1 MKKTDAHSFEGLARI
16 GHPIKQKNNLLW
28 DAHNI
33 RLTTRNGK
41 DTLLSITN
49 ERSTKQLYTFDV
61 DEKYVGHVQAGKY
74 LVLFTRNDSSTYKDT
89 IYRIELSNNMDKVV
103 NGENFIILYK
113 GNALNFN
120 PEYPITGVAV
130 QETDLVHK
138 VYWTDNLNPV
148 SFIDI
153 LKPLRL
159 GKTEEDY
166 DSEIGFT
173 EVYVNPQF
181 NYNPF
186 CGVPELKLGE
196 GVEIKRQ
203 PGNGMFP
210 AGVVQ
215 YVLTYS
221 RAYESESNPFWY
233 SPLMYA
239 SYDDRGGSPDDVIA
253 CTFQITVY
261 GYDYNFDYLNVYS
274 IVRTSKDTTPTV
286 RKVQSVELK
295 KSGSSEIVTVID
307 SNTTGE
313 TVDPNYLLLL
323 QNKQVLAK
331 TIEVKDNT
339 LFLGNV
345 TYLRRTIDSL
355 NLQGSDL
362 KLKNTT
368 VVPGECSRLLGKIS
382 DSVSCYKNQLFTNT
396 SCFKFNDSYRL
407 GVRFMYKTGE
417 WSKPIW
423 VTDMIQTRQPYLD
436 KGDKGYELHT
446 GCFTLKNTDEFQE
459 IKKILLANDYVKMQP
474 LYVAPSI
481 SDMCRIAQGVLTSTV
496 FNVYNRKLETG
507 IYAQSSWFFR
517 TDCKEVLQYNEP
529 IVECYMPDK
538 SSVLNNYN
546 LTGIFTNNGAY
557 ASNWHNFTLSVG
569 ECMNTEIQAMNYC
582 ENAENNVTIRGGN
595 EDDLQ
600 YSLETL
606 KTGNILYRGNTTNY
620 VSKFYTGATIE
631 DVSDFTA
638 YYAVDRELIEMYSPN
653 FEDSEI
659 KNYFDTNPEFTFDVI
674 GSVAFKSTTSMVD
687 IQTSSQYV
695 YSGAKGAMNMTLTG
709 LYGSRHLISG
719 CFFNDACLNEKNQ
732 CIEKAGTDD
741 EATYNWMIYPW
752 SRSETLTNAF
762 AAATDQAFANAL
774 KKKTLYNQRFAVNWS
789 GSSVTTEEFPEIY
802 NFQFFN
808 SEDNELTKYNI
819 PEDDQSKTYFG
830 NVDTNIASSRGDGY
844 CNVIS
849 AYNINTKDPISYIY
863 CGAESGFIE
872 HTTKP
877 DICSFSNRD
886 YVVSG
891 FQIGEPSTYTKAANI
906 SMNKDYYYYSSQ
918 NNIKKSFTLSL
929 INGEAVFR
937 LNGVAGSILSAFSTS
952 GLTAK
957 FAVEIEDSS
966 SEDTFTA
973 YLDFTQSDMFSYYT
987 TEITALNNNKELV
1000 TYVYGDYWGLG
1011 YKEGITFLC
1020 TIVMKKDYVYTS
1032 DSGKT
1037 YTFKQGDYF
1046 TCTFTTIRPLCI
1058 GTWQAVDKQ
1067 TAPAWSY
1074 GSRYGL
1080 VWSPV
1085 SHTYSWNSITKS
1097 LLHYNDI
1104 YSFLSVDKAAT
1115 DIPNWGWI
1123 SNGIR
1128 MKYKTTPHLLV
1139 RLKKPMPWACKN
1151 DSNYYYNYGYNHLVD
1166 IVQKPVNPYGGT
1178 TTAAL
1183 QSNLWIPAG
1192 DAVDIKGGTLQW
1204 TRGDTW
1210 FQQFE
1215 CLKTYPYSLDDYN
1228 QIIDIADFYVES
1240 RTNLDGRYDR
1250 NRMQITTS
1258 LTPENYNLI
1267 NPVYSQLDNFFNCQQ
1282 MNEDYYKSQ
1291 HYPCQ
1296 ISWSQVKVLG
1306 AITDTWMSSLHMMSS
1321 TDADA
1326 SKGEVRALKTF
1337 NDELLCFQDTS
1348 FGQVLF
1354 NEKVQIETKDSQ
1366 PIEIAN
1372 SGKVQGIRAQST
1384 NVGCQDQFHIT
1395 SSEKGVYFIDDN
1407 TKTFYVYS
1415 KEGLVDMNSSLG
1427 NYYWLDEHSH
1437 YQQWTFLPRS
1447 DNETN
1452 GIRAFYDPNYKDV
1465 YYLPGVEY
1473 GDHSSH
1479 YEYAMCY
1486 SELMGQFSSQM
1497 SYGGSVMT
1505 AYAGNLYCIASDN
1518 NPDKDGN
1525 LRLSLWQC
1533 FTGTT
1538 EDGLASYNQIFNK
1551 ERPFDFTFISVGDD
1565 TSSKTF
1571 DTIEFKMDSYLN
1583 DQLEDRDLNSQSS
1596 EPEFYY
1602 MKRDPKNSTFV
1613 KPLTYIE
1620 VSNEYQDSGVVKL
1633 NDSTLRKK
1641 YRVWRL
1647 MMPRVRKRERL
1658 VNPWLKVK
1666 VGNDSPGTRY
1676 FIIHD
1681 LNVNYTL

>member
-49 ERSTKQLYTFDV
+49 ERSTKQLYTFDA
-61 DEKYVGHVQAGKY
+61 DERYVGHVQAGKY
-74 LVLFTRNDSSTYKDT
+74 LVLFTRNESSTYKDT

-103 NGENFIILYK
+103 NGENLLILYK

-159 GKTEEDY
+159 GKTDVDY

-173 EVYVNPQF
+173 EVYVNPHF

-186 CGVPELKLGE
+186 CGVPELQLGE
-196 GVEIKRQ
+196 RVEIKRQ

-239 SYDDRGGSPDDVIA
+239 SYDDRGGSPDDVVA

-261 GYDYNFDYLNVYS
+261 GYDYNFNYLNVYS
-274 IVRTSKDTTPTV
+274 IVRTSKDATPTV
-286 RKVQSVELK
+286 RKVQSIELK
-295 KSGSSEIVTVID
+295 KSGSSETVTVID

-362 KLKNTT
+362 KLKNTK
-368 VVPGECSRLLGKIS
+368 VVPGDCSRRLGKIS

-423 VTDMIQTRQPYLD
+423 VTDMTQTRQPYITI
-436 KGDKGYELHT
+436 GDKGHELHT
-446 GCFTLKNTDEFQE
+446 GCFTLKDTDEFQE

-481 SDMCRIAQGVLTSTV
+481 SDMCRVAQGVLTSTV
-496 FNVYNRKLETG
+496 FNVYNRKKETG

-517 TDCKEVLQYNEP
+517 TDCKECALLEDSNLNAYAPSIYAVH
-529 IVECYMPDK
+529 
-538 SSVLNNYN
+538 NNYDI
-546 LTGIFTNNGAY
+546 TGIFTNNGSY
-557 ASNWHNFTLSVG
+557 ASNWHNYSLSVG

-582 ENAENNVTIRGGN
+582 DAAEII
-595 EDDLQ
+595 EDVYERHADTEDNLK
-600 YSLETL
+600 YTSDTL
-606 KTGNILYRGNTTNY
+606 KTGNLLYDAETTQY
-620 VSKFYTGATIE
+620 ASMPDKWKIS
-631 DVSDFTA
+631 DVKDFTA

-659 KNYFDTNPEFTFDVI
+659 KNFIDTNPDFSFDVI
-674 GSVAFKSTTSMVD
+674 GSVAFQSTTSMVD

-719 CFFNDACLNEKNQ
+719 CFFNDACLNEDNQ
-732 CIEKAGTDD
+732 CIEKANSDD
-741 EATYNWMIYPW
+741 EATYNWMVYPW

-789 GSSVTTEEFPEIY
+789 GPSVTTEEFPEIY
-802 NFQFFN
+802 DFQFFN

-830 NVDTNIASSRGDGY
+830 NVDTNIATSREGY
-844 CNVIS
+844 YNVITP
-849 AYNINTKDPISYIY
+849 Y
-863 CGAESGFIE
+863 
-872 HTTKP
+872 TTKQG
-877 DICSFSNRD
+877 DYIAYLACSDSGNWFAYAENSQDCCFSNKDFHGSSSAIR
-886 YVVSG
+886 S
-891 FQIGEPSTYTKAANI
+891 ANI
-906 SMNKDYYYYSSQ
+906 QMNNDIYYYSSK
-918 NNIKKSFTLSL
+918 NHTKTLCALSETQYE
-929 INGEAVFR
+929 GELFR
-937 LNGVAGSILSAFSTS
+937 LNGVAGSILSCFATT
-952 GLTAK
+952 GVDTKL
-957 FAVEIEDSS
+957 AVEVDTGSS
-966 SEDTFTA
+966 TLTTA
-973 YLDFTQSDMFSYYT
+973 YIDFTQEGMNAKCT
-987 TEITALNNNKELV
+987 TELMALNNDKAYV
-1000 TYVYGDYWGLG
+1000 TYHKGGHKWAYGY
-1011 YKEGITFLC
+1011 EAGITFLC
-1020 TIVMKKDYVYTS
+1020 NITLTQDVVYTFE
-1032 DSGKT
+1032 SGNT

-1046 TCTFTTIRPLCI
+1046 TCTFTTILPLCLGVWNNDKYV
-1058 GTWQAVDKQ
+1058 GTSVWGWDE
-1067 TAPAWSY
+1067 
-1074 GSRYGL
+1074 RICL
-1080 VWSPV
+1080 VRSPM
-1085 SHTYSWNSITKS
+1085 SKTRSWNSVSRAAMHFRDLYS
-1097 LLHYNDI
+1097 L
-1104 YSFLSVDKAAT
+1104 LSVDKCRV
-1115 DIPNWGWI
+1115 DLPGWGI
-1123 SNGIR
+1123 ITNGIR

-1151 DSNYYYNYGYNHLVD
+1151 NSNYHYGYGYNHLVD

-1178 TTAAL
+1178 TAAAL

-1192 DAVDIKGGTLQW
+1192 DTVDIKGGTLQW

-1296 ISWSQVKVLG
+1296 ISWSQAKVLG
-1306 AITDTWMSSLHMMSS
+1306 ATTDTWMSSLHMMST
-1321 TDADA
+1321 TDTDA

-1427 NYYWLDEHSH
+1427 NYYWLAEHSH

-1518 NPDKDGN
+1518 NPDKDGKF
-1525 LRLSLWQC
+1525 RLSLWQC

-1538 EDGLASYNQIFNK
+1538 EGGLASYNQIFNK
-1551 ERPFDFTFISVGDD
+1551 ERPFDFTFISVGDE

-1583 DQLEDRDLNSQSS
+1583 DQLEDRDLNPQSS

-1681 LNVNYTL
+1681 LNVNYTI

>member
-49 ERSTKQLYTFDV
+49 ERSTRQLHTFDA

-74 LVLFTRNDSSTYKDT
+74 LVLFTRNESSTYKDS

-103 NGENFIILYK
+103 NGGNLIILYK
-113 GNALNFN
+113 GNALNLN

-159 GKTEEDY
+159 GKTDEDY

-173 EVYVNPQF
+173 EVYVNSQF

-186 CGVPELKLGE
+186 CGVPELQLKE
-196 GVEIKRQ
+196 SVEIKRQ
-203 PGNGMFP
+203 SGNGMFP

-253 CTFQITVY
+253 CTFQITVHN
-261 GYDYNFDYLNVYS
+261 YDYNFDYLNVYS

-295 KSGSSEIVTVID
+295 KSGSSETVTVID

-362 KLKNTT
+362 KLKNTK
-368 VVPGECSRLLGKIS
+368 VVSRECSRFLGKIS
-382 DSVSCYKNQLFTNT
+382 DTVSWYKNQLFTNT
-396 SCFKFNDSYRL
+396 SCFKYQDTYRL

-423 VTDMIQTRQPYLD
+423 VTDMTQTRQPYLS
-436 KGDKGYELHT
+436 KEDKGYELHT
-446 GCFTLKNTDEFQE
+446 GCFELQNTDEFQE

-481 SDMCRIAQGVLTSTV
+481 SDMCRVAQGVLTSTV
-496 FNVYNRKLETG
+496 FNVYNRKKETG

-517 TDCKEVLQYNEP
+517 TDCKEGAMHGDPYRDAYAP
-529 IVECYMPDK
+529 HIDAIH
-538 SSVLNNYN
+538 NNYE
-546 LTGIFTNNGAY
+546 LTGLFTNNGSY
-557 ASNWHNFTLSVG
+557 ASNWHNFSLSVG

-582 ENAENNVTIRGGN
+582 EAAEIVANPTERGVNN

-600 YSLETL
+600 YALDTL
-606 KTGNILYRGNTTNY
+606 KTGNLYYDADTMQ
-620 VSKFYTGATIE
+620 YTAVAAKWKIS
-631 DVSDFTA
+631 DVTDFTA

-659 KNYFDTNPEFTFDVI
+659 KNFLDTNPDFYFDVI
-674 GSVAFKSTTSMVD
+674 GSVGFKSTTSMVD

-719 CFFNDACLNEKNQ
+719 CFFNDACLNNDNQ
-732 CIEKAGTDD
+732 CIEKANDD
-741 EATYNWMIYPW
+741 TEATYNWMIYPW

-789 GSSVTTEEFPEIY
+789 VASITTEEFPEIY
-802 NFQFFN
+802 DYQFFN

-830 NVDTNIASSRGDGY
+830 NVDTNIATSKGDGY
-844 CNVIS
+844 YNVITPYTINQGDYI
-849 AYNINTKDPISYIY
+849 AYLACSD
-863 CGAESGFIE
+863 IE
-872 HTTKP
+872 AWSVFSMYSQE
-877 DICSFSNRD
+877 CCFSNKDFHGTSSAIR
-886 YVVSG
+886 S
-891 FQIGEPSTYTKAANI
+891 ANI
-906 SMNKDYYYYSSQ
+906 QMNNDIYYYSTK
-918 NNIKKSFTLSL
+918 NHTKTLCTLSETQYE
-929 INGEAVFR
+929 GELFR
-937 LNGVAGSILSAFSTS
+937 LNGVAGSILSCFATT
-952 GLTAK
+952 GVDTKL
-957 FAVEIEDSS
+957 AVEVDTGS
-966 SEDTFTA
+966 SELSTA
-973 YLDFTQSDMFSYYT
+973 YIDFTQEGMNAKCT
-987 TEITALNNNKELV
+987 TELMALNNDKNYL
-1000 TYVYGDYWGLG
+1000 TYSNGVKWSYGY
-1011 YKEGITFLC
+1011 EAGITFLC
-1020 TIVMKKDYVYTS
+1020 NITLTQDVVYTFE
-1032 DSGKT
+1032 SGNT

-1046 TCTFTTIRPLCI
+1046 TCTFTTILPLCL
-1058 GTWQAVDKQ
+1058 GTWEAEETSSPIHVWEWYQRANLVRSPMSK
-1067 TAPAWSY
+1067 
-1074 GSRYGL
+1074 SR
-1080 VWSPV
+1080 
-1085 SHTYSWNSITKS
+1085 SWNSVSRAAMHFRDLYS
-1097 LLHYNDI
+1097 L
-1104 YSFLSVDKAAT
+1104 LSVDKSKT
-1115 DIPNWGWI
+1115 DLPGWGFVT
-1123 SNGIR
+1123 NGIR

-1139 RLKKPMPWACKN
+1139 RLKKPMPWACAN
-1151 DSNYYYNYGYNHLVD
+1151 NSNYYYNYGYNHLVD

-1178 TTAAL
+1178 TAAAL

-1192 DAVDIKGGTLQW
+1192 DAVDIKGGTLKW

-1240 RTNLDGRYDR
+1240 RINLDGRYDR

-1282 MNEDYYKSQ
+1282 MSEHYYKSQ

-1296 ISWSQVKVLG
+1296 ISWSQAKVLG
-1306 AITDTWMSSLHMMSS
+1306 ASTDTWMSSLHMMSS

-1384 NVGCQDQFHIT
+1384 NVGCQDQFHIV

-1415 KEGLVDMNSSLG
+1415 KEGLVDMNSNLG

-1465 YYLPGVEY
+1465 YFLPGVEY

-1486 SELMGQFSSQM
+1486 SELMGKFSSQM

-1505 AYAGNLYCIASDN
+1505 SYAGNLYCIASDN
-1518 NPDKDGN
+1518 NPDKDGKF
-1525 LRLSLWQC
+1525 RLSLWQC

-1538 EDGLASYNQIFNK
+1538 EDGSASYNQIFNK

-1583 DQLEDRDLNSQSS
+1583 GQLEDRDLNSQSS

-1602 MKRDPKNSTFV
+1602 MKRNPQNSTFV

-1681 LNVNYTL
+1681 LNVNYTI

>member
-49 ERSTKQLYTFDV
+49 ERSTKQLYTFDA
-61 DEKYVGHVQAGKY
+61 DERYVGHVQAGKY
-74 LVLFTRNDSSTYKDT
+74 LVLFTRNESSTYKDT
-89 IYRIELSNNMDKVV
+89 IYRIELSNNMVKVV
-103 NGENFIILYK
+103 NGENLIILYK
-113 GNALNFN
+113 GNVLNFN

-159 GKTEEDY
+159 GKTDVDY

-186 CGVPELKLGE
+186 CGVPELQLGE
-196 GVEIKRQ
+196 RVEIKRQ

-221 RAYESESNPFWY
+221 RVYESESNPFWY

-239 SYDDRGGSPDDVIA
+239 SYDDRGGSPDDVVA

-274 IVRTSKDTTPTV
+274 IVRTSKDATPTV
-286 RKVQSVELK
+286 RKVQSIELK

-362 KLKNTT
+362 KLKNTK
-368 VVPGECSRLLGKIS
+368 VVVGECSRLLGKIS

-423 VTDMIQTRQPYLD
+423 VTDMTQTRQPYISKED
-436 KGDKGYELHT
+436 KGHELHT
-446 GCFTLKNTDEFQE
+446 GCFTLKDTDEFQK

-481 SDMCRIAQGVLTSTV
+481 SDMCRVAQGVLTSTV
-496 FNVYNRKLETG
+496 FNVYNRKKETG

-517 TDCKEVLQYNEP
+517 TDCKECAFYEDSNLNAYAPSIYAVH
-529 IVECYMPDK
+529 
-538 SSVLNNYN
+538 NNYDI
-546 LTGIFTNNGAY
+546 TGIFTNNGSY
-557 ASNWHNFTLSVG
+557 ASNWHNYSLSVG

-582 ENAENNVTIRGGN
+582 EAAEIVGDVHERHADT
-595 EDDLQ
+595 EDNLKYTSD
-600 YSLETL
+600 TL
-606 KTGNILYRGNTTNY
+606 KTGNLLYDAETTQY
-620 VSKFYTGATIE
+620 ASMSGKWKIS
-631 DVSDFTA
+631 DVTDFTA

-659 KNYFDTNPEFTFDVI
+659 KNFIDTNPDFSFDVI
-674 GSVAFKSTTSMVD
+674 GSVAFQSTTSMVD

-719 CFFNDACLNEKNQ
+719 CFFNDACLNEDNQ
-732 CIEKAGTDD
+732 CIEKANSDD
-741 EATYNWMIYPW
+741 EATYNWMVYPW

-762 AAATDQAFANAL
+762 ATATDQAFANAL

-789 GSSVTTEEFPEIY
+789 GPSVTTEEFPEIY

-830 NVDTNIASSRGDGY
+830 NVDTNIATSRGEGY
-844 CNVIS
+844 YNVITP
-849 AYNINTKDPISYIY
+849 Y
-863 CGAESGFIE
+863 
-872 HTTKP
+872 TTKQG
-877 DICSFSNRD
+877 DYIAYLACSDSGNWFAYAENSQDCCFSNKDFHGSSSAIR
-886 YVVSG
+886 S
-891 FQIGEPSTYTKAANI
+891 ANI
-906 SMNKDYYYYSSQ
+906 QMNNDIYYYSSK
-918 NNIKKSFTLSL
+918 NHTKTLCALSETQYE
-929 INGEAVFR
+929 GELFR
-937 LNGVAGSILSAFSTS
+937 LNGVAGSILSCFATT
-952 GLTAK
+952 GVDTKL
-957 FAVEIEDSS
+957 AVEVATGSS
-966 SEDTFTA
+966 TLTTA
-973 YLDFTQSDMFSYYT
+973 YIDFTQEGMNAKCT
-987 TEITALNNNKELV
+987 TELMALNNDKDYV
-1000 TYVYGDYWGLG
+1000 TYHKGGPEWAYGYVA
-1011 YKEGITFLC
+1011 GITFLC
-1020 TIVMKKDYVYTS
+1020 NITLTQDVVYTFE
-1032 DSGKT
+1032 SGNT

-1046 TCTFTTIRPLCI
+1046 TCTFTTILPLCLGVWNNDDYSGI
-1058 GTWQAVDKQ
+1058 SVWGWEE
-1067 TAPAWSY
+1067 
-1074 GSRYGL
+1074 RICL
-1080 VWSPV
+1080 VRSPM
-1085 SHTYSWNSITKS
+1085 SKTRSWNSVSRAAMHFRDLYS
-1097 LLHYNDI
+1097 L
-1104 YSFLSVDKAAT
+1104 LSVDKRSV
-1115 DIPNWGWI
+1115 DLPGWGFI

-1151 DSNYYYNYGYNHLVD
+1151 NSNYHYGYGYNHLVD

-1178 TTAAL
+1178 TAAAL

-1192 DAVDIKGGTLQW
+1192 DTVDIKGGTLQW

-1282 MNEDYYKSQ
+1282 MDEGYYKSQ

-1296 ISWSQVKVLG
+1296 ISWSQAKVLG
-1306 AITDTWMSSLHMMSS
+1306 ATTDTWMSSLHMMST

-1518 NPDKDGN
+1518 NPDKDGKF
-1525 LRLSLWQC
+1525 RLSLWQC

-1583 DQLEDRDLNSQSS
+1583 DQLEDRDLNPQSS

-1681 LNVNYTL
+1681 LNVNYTI